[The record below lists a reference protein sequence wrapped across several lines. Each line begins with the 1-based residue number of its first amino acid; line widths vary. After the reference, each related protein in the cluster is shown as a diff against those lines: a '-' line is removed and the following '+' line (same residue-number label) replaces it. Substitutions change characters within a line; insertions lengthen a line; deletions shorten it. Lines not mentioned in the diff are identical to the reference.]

1 MYDQTMSLTHISER
15 ILEVPALERDFHN
28 GALFDARNEKI
39 VVGTNTLNLLLLK
52 KYLSV
57 LPLHQATL
65 YGTQTI

>member
-1 MYDQTMSLTHISER
+1 
-15 ILEVPALERDFHN
+15 LEVPALERDFHD